1 MTNNNINVVVD
12 NVAFTIQKSGGIS
25 VVWYEI
31 IKRLLD
37 DSKYSVSFIEYGS
50 AMQNMF
56 RQMLAIPESD
66 ITIRP
71 ECLYRLERYINPKL
85 GIERP
90 YIFHSSYYRTS
101 RDANA
106 INFTTVHDFNYER
119 SGNKDFRTLV
129 HIWQQKKAV
138 MNSDVVVCISENT
151 KRELLHFYK
160 DVDESKVYVVYNGVS
175 NDYCKIEQSDDDS
188 LPFSKKSYCMFVGAR
203 KAYKNFKLTVETI
216 ANTKYNLVIVG
227 KPLNEDE
234 ISYIEQYLGEDR
246 YCCLSNVSNARLNE
260 LYNGAFVLLYLSA
273 YEGFGIPCL
282 EAQRA
287 GCPVVAYNGTSIP
300 EVMYDKDSLCDDL
313 SVGTVIEKMHRLE
326 DHEIYKKVIEEG
338 LQFSKRF
345 SWDNNYKQLTTLY
358 DEALRKASI

>member
-1 MTNNNINVVVD
+1 MKQDKTNIVID
-12 NVAFTIQKSGGIS
+12 NVAFSIQKSGGVS

-31 IKRLLD
+31 IKRLID
-37 DSKYSVSFIEYGS
+37 DSEYDVSFIEYRS

-56 RQMLAIPESD
+56 RQMLSIPEKK

-71 ECLYRLERYINPKL
+71 EYLYRLERYINPKL
-85 GIERP
+85 GFSRP

-101 RDANA
+101 RDAKA

-129 HIWQQKKAV
+129 HVLQQKRSV
-138 MNSDVVVCISENT
+138 INSDVVICISENT

-160 DVDESKVYVVYNGVS
+160 DFDESKIQVVYNGVS
-175 NDYCKIEQSDDDS
+175 DDYYKVPLDDVN
-188 LPFSKKSYCMFVGAR
+188 LPFEKKSYCMFVGAR
-203 KAYKNFKLTVETI
+203 KAYKNFKLTVETV
-216 ANTKYNLVIVG
+216 ADTKYNLVIIG
-227 KPLNEDE
+227 KPLDEDE
-234 ISYIEQYLGEDR
+234 VAYIEQYIEKDR
-246 YCCLSNVSNARLNE
+246 YCCLSNVSNSRLNE
-260 LYNGAFVLLYLSA
+260 LYNGAFALLYLSA

-326 DHEIYKKVIEEG
+326 DNEIYKKVTEEG